1 MSITVSEVS
10 KGFGGRLLFQDVN
23 VVFNAG
29 SNYGLTGPNGAG
41 KSTFMKLLMRLEDT
55 DKGTVSIPRRTG
67 WLRQDHNAF
76 DEHRVIDTVIMGNKR
91 LWDAMVR
98 KEAIYAKGDDITDD
112 EGMELGELEG
122 VVMEEDGYEAEANA
136 AILLNGLGVPP
147 EEHERTMGELQA
159 GLKVRVMLA
168 QALFGDPEAL
178 LLDEPTNGLD
188 MESIIWLE
196 DFLIRYTGVLV
207 VISHDRRFL
216 NTVCDHIADID
227 YETIITYTG
236 NYDEM
241 VRQKSQIR
249 GRLEKDKAAREKK
262 IDQLKD
268 FISRFGAG
276 TRASQTRS
284 RAKQIDKLRPDEV
297 KRSNIARPF
306 IRFPEGEPSGRD
318 VLAVHDLSFAYDD
331 NVIFSRVNLVAQ
343 RGEKVAILGQNGVGK
358 TTLLKALQD
367 PALQEEGK
375 VRWGHNT
382 RVGYMGHD
390 HRELIEPGL
399 TVYSWLFAHRP
410 EVGEQEVR
418 GILGRMLFSNKDA
431 EKPTATLSGGEAAR
445 LVMCYLILKEF
456 NVLLLDEPTDHLDLE
471 SVSALKEAIEA
482 YKGTV
487 FFVTHDRDLA
497 SAADR
502 IWTYPQH
509 GDLIDYAGSLDEY
522 IDWHAKHYKR
532 SA

>member
-1 MSITVSEVS
+1 MSITVSGVS

-23 VVFNAG
+23 VVFSAG
-29 SNYGLTGPNGAG
+29 ANYGLTGPNGAG

-55 DKGTVSIPRRTG
+55 DTGTVSIPKRTG
-67 WLRQDHNAF
+67 WLRQDHAAF
-76 DEHRVIDTVIMGNKR
+76 DAFRVIDTVIMGNAR

-98 KEAIYAKGDDITDD
+98 KEAIYAKGDAITDE

-136 AILLNGLGVPP
+136 AVLLSGLGVGEDEQARPM
-147 EEHERTMGELQA
+147 HELQA

-196 DFLIRYTGVLV
+196 DFLMRYQGVLV

-216 NTVCDHIADID
+216 NAVCDHIADID

-249 GRLEKDKAAREKK
+249 GKLEKDNSAREKK
-262 IDQLKD
+262 ISQLQD
-268 FISRFGAG
+268 FIQRFGAG

-284 RAKQIDKLRPDEV
+284 RAKQIEKLKPDEV

-306 IRFPEGEPSGRD
+306 IRFPAGEPSGRD
-318 VLAVHDLSFAYDD
+318 VLSTNALSAAYGDLR
-331 NVIFSRVNLVAQ
+331 IFTDVRLVAQ
-343 RGEKVAILGQNGVGK
+343 RGDKVAILGQNGVGK
-358 TTLLKALQD
+358 TTLMKQLLD
-367 PALQEEGK
+367 PANLAAGRVQ
-375 VRWGHNT
+375 WGHNT
-382 RVGYMGHD
+382 RIGYMGHD
-390 HRELIEPGL
+390 HRELIEPGM
-399 TVYSWLFAHRP
+399 TVYSWLFAKRP
-410 EVGEQEVR
+410 DMGEQHVR
-418 GILGRMLFSNKDA
+418 GVLGRMLFSNKDG

-445 LVMCYLILKEF
+445 LIMCWLILMEF

-471 SVSALKEAIEA
+471 SVSSLKEAIEA
-482 YKGTV
+482 YEGTV

-497 SAADR
+497 SAGTR
-502 IWTYPQH
+502 IWTYPQP
-509 GDLIDYAGSLDEY
+509 GELIDYGGSLDEY
-522 IDWHAKHYKR
+522 LDWHEKHYR
-532 SA
+532 RTA